1 MRFPGDNVDISEF
14 IIKHEKIFFEELY
27 KYLRYE
33 WSLNFPLRF
42 VSYSLRPKRTPR
54 SLTNIKKTAV
64 AYLAILAGTR
74 MKWVCDIVKS
84 NLVSL
89 YLFNSVFK

>member
-1 MRFPGDNVDISEF
+1 MKKKN
-14 IIKHEKIFFEELY
+14 FEELY

-33 WSLNFPLRF
+33 WSLNFHLRF
-42 VSYSLRPKRTPR
+42 VSYWLRPKSPHR

-64 AYLAILAGTR
+64 TYLAILAGTCL
-74 MKWVCDIVKS
+74 KWVCDIVKS